1 MKYLEVDNVVF
12 ENVQQGLTNSANMI
26 IQFLPALIGAIII
39 LIIGWIV
46 GRVGGGLLSKLLQ
59 KTNIDETVGKTDF
72 GTTLEKSGM
81 TISGLFGSLFKW
93 FIYLIFI
100 MAAVNVLNIPI
111 FADFLNAVVL
121 YIPNLIAGVLVLVI
135 GLIAVNFLMKWVGS
149 MLKGEDVPFTNW
161 IVVGLQALLSIVV
174 IVIALDQWRIQT
186 AIIYTFL
193 VPLAWGISAGIA
205 IAIGI
210 SVGVG
215 AKDIVAD
222 YLRKMAETGESKAK
236 EKMEEKGEG
245 GKEEFR
251 EPGEGVPK

>member
-1 MKYLEVDNVVF
+1 MVF
-12 ENVQQGLTNSANMI
+12 ENVQQGLTTSANMV

-46 GRVGGGLLSKLLQ
+46 GRVGGSIMSKILR
-59 KTNIDETVGKTDF
+59 KANVDETVGKTDF
-72 GTTLEKSGM
+72 GMALQKSGM
-81 TISGLFGSLFKW
+81 TVSGLFGSLIKW
-93 FIYLIFI
+93 FIYLIFV
-100 MAAVNVLNIPI
+100 MAAVNVLNIPV
-111 FADFLNAVVL
+111 FANFLNAVVL

-135 GLIAVNFLMKWVGS
+135 GLIAVNFLMKWIGS
-149 MLKGEDVPFTNW
+149 MLRGEDVPFTNW
-161 IVVGLQALLSIVV
+161 IVVGLQALLSLVV

-193 VPLAWGISAGIA
+193 VPLAWGISAGLA

-210 SVGVG
+210 AVGVG
-215 AKDIVAD
+215 AKDVVAD

-236 EKMEEKGEG
+236 EKME
-245 GKEEFR
+245 GKETGREEFR

>member
-1 MKYLEVDNVVF
+1 MVF
-12 ENVQQGLTNSANMI
+12 ESVMQSLSSTANMI
-26 IQFLPALIGAIII
+26 IQFIPALIGAIII

-46 GRVGGGLLSKLLQ
+46 GRVAGGLLSKLLQ

-72 GTTLEKSGM
+72 GVTIEKSGM
-81 TISGLFGSLFKW
+81 TVSGLFGALFKW

-111 FADFLNAVVL
+111 FANFLNAVVL
-121 YIPNLIAGVLVLVI
+121 YIPNLIAGVLVLVV
-135 GLIAVNFLMKWVGS
+135 GLIAVNFLMKWVGG

-161 IVVGLQALLSIVV
+161 IVIGLQALLSLVV

-193 VPLAWGISAGIA
+193 VPLAWGISAGLA

-210 SVGVG
+210 AVGVG
-215 AKDIVAD
+215 AKDVVAE
-222 YLRKMAETGESKAK
+222 YLRKMSETGEAKVK
-236 EKMEEKGEG
+236 EKAGGEA
-245 GKEEFR
+245 GKEEEFR
-251 EPGEGVPK
+251 EPGEGMPKKF

>member
-1 MKYLEVDNVVF
+1 MVLEP
-12 ENVQQGLTNSANMI
+12 VQASLSATAGMI
-26 IQFLPALIGAIII
+26 IQFIPALIGAIII

-46 GRVGGGLLSKLLQ
+46 GRVGSSIFAKILRRA
-59 KTNIDETVGKTDF
+59 NVDETVGKTDF
-72 GTTLEKSGM
+72 GTAIANSGM
-81 TISGLFGSLFKW
+81 TVTGLFSSLLKW

-111 FADFLNAVVL
+111 FANFLNAVVL
-121 YIPNLIAGVLVLVI
+121 YIPNLIAGVLVLVV
-135 GLIAVNFLMKWVGS
+135 GLIAVNFLMKWMGG
-149 MLKGEDVPFTNW
+149 MLKGQDVPFTEW
-161 IVVGLQALLSIVV
+161 IIIGLQALLSLVV

-215 AKDIVAD
+215 AKDIVAE
-222 YLRKMAETGESKAK
+222 YLRKMVESGEKKAK
-236 EKMEEKGEG
+236 EKEMGT
-245 GKEEFR
+245 KEEEFH
-251 EPGEGVPK
+251 EPGEGM

>member
-1 MKYLEVDNVVF
+1 MVF
-12 ENVQQGLTNSANMI
+12 ENVQQGLTNSVNMV

-46 GRVGGGLLSKLLQ
+46 GRVAGGILSKLLQ
-59 KTNIDETVGKTDF
+59 KTKIDETVGKTDF
-72 GTTLEKSGM
+72 GATLDKSGM
-81 TISGLFGSLFKW
+81 TVSGLFASLFKW

-111 FADFLNAVVL
+111 FADFLNAIVL

-135 GLIAVNFLMKWVGS
+135 GLIAINFLMKWVGS
-149 MLKGEDVPFTNW
+149 MLKGQDVPFTDW
-161 IVVGLQALLSIVV
+161 IIMGLQALLSLVV

-193 VPLAWGISAGIA
+193 VPLAWGISAGLA

-210 SVGVG
+210 ALGVG

-236 EKMEEKGEG
+236 EKMEGQGEG
-245 GKEEFR
+245 GKEEEFR
-251 EPGEGVPK
+251 EPGEGVPR

>member
-1 MKYLEVDNVVF
+1 MVF
-12 ENVQQGLTNSANMI
+12 ESVQASLSSTATMI
-26 IQFLPALIGAIII
+26 IGFLPALIGAIII

-46 GRVGGGLLSKLLQ
+46 GRVGSGIFAKILRKA
-59 KTNIDETVGKTDF
+59 NVDETVGKTDF
-72 GTTLEKSGM
+72 GAAIEKSGM
-81 TISGLFGSLFKW
+81 TVTGLFSSLLKW

-121 YIPNLIAGVLVLVI
+121 YIPNLIAGVLVLVV
-135 GLIAVNFLMKWVGS
+135 GLIVVNFLMKWIGG
-149 MLKGEDVPFTNW
+149 MLEAQDVPFTNW
-161 IVVGLQALLSIVV
+161 IVVGLQALLSLVV

-215 AKDIVAD
+215 AKDIVAE
-222 YLRKMAETGESKAK
+222 YLRKMVKTGESKVK
-236 EKMEEKGEG
+236 EKASEEG

-251 EPGEGVPK
+251 EPGEGLPPR

>member
-1 MKYLEVDNVVF
+1 MVF
-12 ENVQQGLTNSANMI
+12 ENVQQGLTTSANMV

-46 GRVGGGLLSKLLQ
+46 GRVGGSIMSKILR
-59 KTNIDETVGKTDF
+59 KANVDETVGKTDF
-72 GTTLEKSGM
+72 GMALQKSGM
-81 TISGLFGSLFKW
+81 TVSGLFGSLIKW
-93 FIYLIFI
+93 FIYLIFV
-100 MAAVNVLNIPI
+100 MAAVNVLNIPV
-111 FADFLNAVVL
+111 FANFLNAVVL
-121 YIPNLIAGVLVLVI
+121 YIPNLIAGVLVPVI
-135 GLIAVNFLMKWVGS
+135 GLIAVNFLMKWIGS
-149 MLKGEDVPFTNW
+149 MLRGEDVPFTNW
-161 IVVGLQALLSIVV
+161 IVVGLQALLSLVV

-193 VPLAWGISAGIA
+193 VPLAWGISAGLA

-210 SVGVG
+210 AVGVG
-215 AKDIVAD
+215 AKDVVAD

-236 EKMEEKGEG
+236 EKMKGEEA

>member
-1 MKYLEVDNVVF
+1 MVF
-12 ENVQQGLTNSANMI
+12 ENVQQGLTSSANMI
-26 IQFLPALIGAIII
+26 IQFIPALIGAIII

-46 GRVGGGLLSKLLQ
+46 GRVAGGILSKLLQ
-59 KTNIDETVGKTDF
+59 KTNIDESVGKTDF
-72 GTTLEKSGM
+72 GMTLERSGM
-81 TISGLFGSLFKW
+81 TISWLFGSLIKW

-135 GLIAVNFLMKWVGS
+135 GLIAVNYLMKWVGG
-149 MLKGEDVPFTNW
+149 MLKEQDVPFTNW
-161 IVVGLQALLSIVV
+161 IVMGLQALLSLVV

-193 VPLAWGISAGIA
+193 VPLAWGISAGLA

-210 SVGVG
+210 GLGVG
-215 AKDIVAD
+215 SKDIIAD
-222 YLRKMAETGESKAK
+222 YLRKMA
-236 EKMEEKGEG
+236 KMEESKVKERIDEG
-245 GKEEFR
+245 SEKEEFK
-251 EPGEGVPK
+251 EPGE

>member
-1 MKYLEVDNVVF
+1 MVF

-26 IQFLPALIGAIII
+26 VQFIPALIGAIII

-46 GRVGGGLLSKLLQ
+46 GRVAGGVLSKLLR
-59 KTNIDETVGKTDF
+59 KTNIDESVGKTDF
-72 GTTLEKSGM
+72 GMALEKSGM
-81 TISGLFGSLFKW
+81 TVSGLFGSLIKW

-100 MAAVNVLNIPI
+100 MAAVNVLNIPV
-111 FADFLNAVVL
+111 FANFLNAVVL

-135 GLIAVNFLMKWVGS
+135 GLIAVNFLMKWIGG
-149 MLKGEDVPFTNW
+149 MLEGQDVPFTNW
-161 IVVGLQALLSIVV
+161 IVVGLQALLSLVV

-193 VPLAWGISAGIA
+193 VPLAWGISAGLA

-210 SVGVG
+210 AVGVG
-215 AKDIVAD
+215 AKDVVAD

-236 EKMEEKGEG
+236 EKMEEEG
-245 GKEEFR
+245 SEKEEFR
-251 EPGEGVPK
+251 EPGEGMPR

>member
-1 MKYLEVDNVVF
+1 MVF
-12 ENVQQGLTNSANMI
+12 ESVQASLSTTGAMI
-26 IQFLPALIGAIII
+26 IGFLPALIGAIII

-46 GRVGGGLLSKLLQ
+46 GRVGGSILARILQ
-59 KTNIDETVGKTDF
+59 RANLDETVGKTDF
-72 GTTLEKSGM
+72 GMAIEKSGM
-81 TISGLFGSLFKW
+81 TVTGLFSSLFKW

-111 FADFLNAVVL
+111 FASFLNEVVL
-121 YIPNLIAGVLVLVI
+121 YIPNLIAGVLVLVV
-135 GLIAVNFLMKWVGS
+135 GLIAINFLMKWMGG
-149 MLKGEDVPFTNW
+149 MLESQDVPFTNW
-161 IVVGLQALLSIVV
+161 IIVGLQALLSLVV

-215 AKDIVAD
+215 AKDIVAE
-222 YLRKMAETGESKAK
+222 YLRKMVETEESKAK
-236 EKMEEKGEG
+236 EKEEKEVKGPE
-245 GKEEFR
+245 
-251 EPGEGVPK
+251 